1 MTKKSLQK
9 QIERKHAGA
18 VLFRQDFPE
27 YHTEYVGATLSDM
40 AETGTLLRL
49 AQGIYYKP
57 IRTELGIS
65 YPFAEDVVA
74 AVCKRDRAR
83 YLPTGASAANRLG
96 LSEQV
101 PTRHVY
107 LTNGT
112 ARQLTIGNQT
122 ILLKHVSPSHF
133 AFRNETLSVLLQ
145 AMKWIGKGNF
155 TEQQQLHIEELVNS
169 IDNPKVLQHDLA
181 LFPVWARTIIKN
193 ALHHENVV

>member
-1 MTKKSLQK
+1 MAKKSLQK

-18 VLFRQDFPE
+18 VIFRQDFPE
-27 YHTEYVGATLSDM
+27 YHTEYVGTTLANM
-40 AETGTLLRL
+40 AEAGTLLRL

-83 YLPTGASAANRLG
+83 HLPTGASAANRLG

-112 ARQLTIGNQT
+112 PRQLTIGNQT

-145 AMKWIGKGNF
+145 AMKWIGKDNF

-169 IDNPKVLQHDLA
+169 IDNPKTLQHDLA

-193 ALHHENVV
+193 AIRHENVD

>member
-1 MTKKSLQK
+1 
-9 QIERKHAGA
+9 
-18 VLFRQDFPE
+18 
-27 YHTEYVGATLSDM
+27 
-40 AETGTLLRL
+40 
-49 AQGIYYKP
+49 
-57 IRTELGIS
+57 
-65 YPFAEDVVA
+65 
-74 AVCKRDRAR
+74 
-83 YLPTGASAANRLG
+83 LG

-155 TEQQQLHIEELVNS
+155 TEQQQLHIEEMVNS
-169 IDNPKVLQHDLA
+169 IDNPKALQHDLA

-193 ALHHENVV
+193 ALHHENVD